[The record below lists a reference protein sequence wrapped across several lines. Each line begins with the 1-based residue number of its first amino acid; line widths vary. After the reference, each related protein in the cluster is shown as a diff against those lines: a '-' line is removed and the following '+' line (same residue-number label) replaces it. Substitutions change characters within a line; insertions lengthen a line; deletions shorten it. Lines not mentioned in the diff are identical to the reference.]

1 MTAVSRNLLTTLLA
15 EPGPKEMHFQSPPD
29 HNEDDA
35 DVHVPTSHRPG
46 ESDLHLIKKDLDKKE
61 EEDIIFFSKVILKR
75 RDGSLL
81 RGKRSVP
88 RDMNQIRF

>member
-1 MTAVSRNLLTTLLA
+1 
-15 EPGPKEMHFQSPPD
+15 MHFHSPPD

-75 RDGSLL
+75 RDGSAL
-81 RGKRSVP
+81 RGKDPCRV
-88 RDMNQIRF
+88 I